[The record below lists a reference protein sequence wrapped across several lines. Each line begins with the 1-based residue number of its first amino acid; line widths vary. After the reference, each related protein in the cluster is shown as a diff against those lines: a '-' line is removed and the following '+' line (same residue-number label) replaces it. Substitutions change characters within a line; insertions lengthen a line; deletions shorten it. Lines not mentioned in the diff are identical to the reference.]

1 MAVVVGT
8 NQADT
13 ISFTGV
19 SPGVI
24 GGPTTAGADLVFG
37 LGGNDTILAG
47 DGDDVVFGGTG
58 DDAISGDGAPFS
70 GGFGNDFVDGGDGDD
85 RIWGEGGS
93 DTLLGGDG
101 DDVLNGAGSG
111 FDRSA
116 DDLRGGR
123 GADTLWGAG
132 GADTLTGGPGADTF
146 LFADVGDIAPFLDT
160 RPGQGN
166 RDVILDFQQGS
177 DVINLSNYQDYY
189 GFPGT
194 RDAPTFLGTG
204 AFIETDALQVRYQ
217 VEDDRT
223 IVQFLTATN
232 GEGVFFSKPALGEVE
247 LRGTYTLAASDF
259 VLTAASPGAA
269 LSPAAPGGLGPLGV
283 LSPDAADPILPG

>member
-13 ISFTGV
+13 IFFTGV

-24 GGPTTAGADLVFG
+24 GGPTTAGTDFVFG
-37 LGGNDTILAG
+37 AGGNDTISAS
-47 DGDDVVFGGTG
+47 DGDDVVFGGAG
-58 DDAISGDGAPFS
+58 DDFINGDGARFS
-70 GGFGNDFVDGGDGDD
+70 GGVGDDFVDGGEGDD

-93 DTLLGGDG
+93 DILLGGDG
-101 DDVLNGAGSG
+101 DDFLNGAGG
-111 FDRSA
+111 WFDRSA

-123 GADTLWGAG
+123 GADTLRGAG
-132 GADTLTGGPGADTF
+132 GADTLAGGPGADTF
-146 LFADVGDIAPFLDT
+146 LFADVGDIAPFMDT

-177 DVINLSNYQDYY
+177 DVIDLSNYQTYY

-194 RDAPTFLGTG
+194 RDTPTFLGTG
-204 AFIETDALQVRYQ
+204 DFIETDALQVRYQ
-217 VEDDRT
+217 VEGDLT

-247 LRGTYTLAASDF
+247 LRGSYTLTGSDF
-259 VLTAASPGAA
+259 VLTDASPGASSSHAA
-269 LSPAAPGGLGPLGV
+269 LGGLEPLGV
-283 LSPDAADPILPG
+283 QAPDAADPIPPG

>member
-8 NQADT
+8 TQADT
-13 ISFTGV
+13 ISFTAV

-24 GGPTTAGADLVFG
+24 GGPTTAGTDFVFG
-37 LGGNDTILAG
+37 LGGNDTISAG
-47 DGDDVVFGGTG
+47 DGDDMVFGGAG
-58 DDAISGDGAPFS
+58 DDFINGDGARFS
-70 GGFGNDFVDGGDGDD
+70 GGVGNDFVDGGDGDD

-93 DTLLGGDG
+93 DILLGGEG
-101 DDVLNGAGSG
+101 DDSLNGAGG
-111 FDRSA
+111 WFDRSA
-116 DDLRGGR
+116 DELYGGG

-132 GADTLTGGPGADTF
+132 GADTLAGGPGGDTF
-146 LFADVGDIAPFLDT
+146 LFADVGDIAPFMDT

-177 DVINLSNYQDYY
+177 DVIDLSNYQTYY

-204 AFIETDALQVRYQ
+204 DFIETDALQVRYQ

-232 GEGVFFSKPALGEVE
+232 AESIFFSEPALGEVE
-247 LRGTYTLAASDF
+247 LRGIYTLAASDF
-259 VLTAASPGAA
+259 VLTAASPDATSSHAA
-269 LSPAAPGGLGPLGV
+269 LGGLEVP
-283 LSPDAADPILPG
+283 SPDAAGFLPPG

>member
-13 ISFTGV
+13 VSPTGV

-24 GGPTTAGADLVFG
+24 GGPTTDGSDLVFG
-37 LGGNDTILAG
+37 LGGNDTLDGGNGDDMMFGGAG
-47 DGDDVVFGGTG
+47 DDF
-58 DDAISGDGAPFS
+58 IIGDGGA
-70 GGFGNDFVDGGDGDD
+70 GGYGGIGNDFIAGGDGDD

-101 DDVLNGAGSG
+101 DDFLHGAGGG

-116 DDLRGGR
+116 DDLRGGG

-132 GADTLTGGPGADTF
+132 GADTLTGGPGDDTF
-146 LFADVGDIAPFLDT
+146 LFADVGDIAPFMDT

-177 DVINLSNYQDYY
+177 DVIDLSNYQTYY

-194 RDAPTFLGTG
+194 RDGPTFLGTG

-217 VEDDRT
+217 IEGDRT

-247 LRGTYTLAASDF
+247 LRGIYTLAASDF
-259 VLTAASPGAA
+259 VLGAASSGATASHAA
-269 LSPAAPGGLGPLGV
+269 LGGLEVP
-283 LSPDAADPILPG
+283 SSDAAGFIPPG